1 MDGTGGHYANCNKL
15 DTKSEILHVLTY
27 FRNESVDFTEEQSTV
42 VVTRDEK
49 GQSRGGGKKLDKEH
63 QNTESRNC
71 F

>member
-42 VVTRDEK
+42 VVTRD
-49 GQSRGGGKKLDKEH
+49 
-63 QNTESRNC
+63 
-71 F
+71 